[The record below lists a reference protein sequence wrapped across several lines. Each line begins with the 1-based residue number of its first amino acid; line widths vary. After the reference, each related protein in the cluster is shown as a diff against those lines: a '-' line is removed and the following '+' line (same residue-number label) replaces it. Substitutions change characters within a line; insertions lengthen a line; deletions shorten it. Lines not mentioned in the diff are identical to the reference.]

1 MPSAGAGHPSEADTR
16 GWVQLSCQAYK
27 INTEGFAEW
36 RDGDKRSRRS
46 CATGVAPFPDM
57 RMAEL
62 ATYSILWAVYAALVV
77 MFGFWLRR
85 KPYRVVGL
93 AAFVPILLKVFFLD
107 LAQLE
112 QLPRVL
118 ATFVLGIMLLA
129 VIRVPTAAR
138 IFVSDA

>member
-1 MPSAGAGHPSEADTR
+1 METFFGLAGQAVFAIA
-16 GWVQLSCQAYK
+16 LSFEVSTWYDQAA
-27 INTEGFAEW
+27 T
-36 RDGDKRSRRS
+36 
-46 CATGVAPFPDM
+46 TGVAPFPDM

-77 MFGFWLRR
+77 VFGFWLRQ

-129 VIRVPTAAR
+129 VSFVYQRFAAR
-138 IFVSDA
+138 IVGSDA